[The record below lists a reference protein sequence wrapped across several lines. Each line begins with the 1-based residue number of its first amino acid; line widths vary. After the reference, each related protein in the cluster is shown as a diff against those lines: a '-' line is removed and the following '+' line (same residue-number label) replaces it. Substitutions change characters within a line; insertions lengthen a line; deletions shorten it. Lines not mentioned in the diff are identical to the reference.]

1 MLIKETEAVT
11 NDKPTE
17 GMETAE
23 TAAETVKPETSEESK
38 PAEEGEVKSGR
49 DQ

>member
-1 MLIKETEAVT
+1 MLKETEAVT
-11 NDKPTE
+11 SDKPTE